1 MAAQLEKGEDLRAER
16 KMGLGMTESISG
28 PMLDDSN
35 LNAVFYEHL
44 TRSLQNVIAGDI
56 LMGRW
61 GASVEPGDCFILA
74 R

>member
-1 MAAQLEKGEDLRAER
+1 MRVRMNG
-16 KMGLGMTESISG
+16 SIAG

-44 TRSLQNVIAGDI
+44 TRSLQNVISGDI